1 MHSFIYINESFLAF
15 SFFHSKKQMKFSA
28 AYLLIAAAA
37 VFTESVTASKG
48 KVFDHILQIWFENQ
62 VKKKAFLFFLLGF
75 YVTNTLLGL

>member
-1 MHSFIYINESFLAF
+1 MKAF
-15 SFFHSKKQMKFSA
+15 SHSLFFHSKKQMKFSA

-62 VKKKAFLFFLLGF
+62 VKKKLSSFSYLDFM
-75 YVTNTLLGL
+75 